1 MDPLHAFNTAFRKAA
16 KLLLVS
22 CLATPFKSVR
32 YFSMQKK
39 PPLLEDQPL
48 KEVSNEETAALQP
61 GRSPETLKLRETRQ
75 LNSRPHPR
83 GKNNHLGDVPQNKPL
98 PKFRTKALPSTIKE
112 EFRNLRNDDFV
123 SKQKKPQRH
132 LCLPE
137 RNQGSEILFGTA
149 PCSLALGRSKRSF
162 FQLFLKASQDGTSPG
177 AEKFSQYAEE
187 RGIPV
192 KRVQK
197 KVLDALCKGGVHQ
210 GVCLEASP
218 LRPLAWQEGPLHRA
232 PVGKGSQSIWLV
244 LEGIHDPMNL
254 GAVLR
259 TAHFLGVDG
268 IVMSQRNSCSLTPV
282 VSKASSGVMEVF
294 DVFSTD
300 DVQELLKTKSEE
312 GWEILGTV
320 GHGKIPEDIPVAS
333 CSDFRWTEPTVLLL
347 GNEGYGLCPE
357 TQMLCHRMLTI
368 TPGRDLE
375 FGVESLNVSVA
386 AGKRVCLLSRV
397 SSGDRF
403 CFSEKNKIKEFGN
416 S

>member
-1 MDPLHAFNTAFRKAA
+1 MDPLHAFNAAFRKVA
-16 KLLLVS
+16 KLPFVI

-32 YFSMQKK
+32 YFSAWKK

-61 GRSPETLKLRETRQ
+61 GRSPETPKLQETRR
-75 LNSRPHPR
+75 LNSTPHPH
-83 GKNNHLGDVPQNKPL
+83 GKNNHQADVLENKPF
-98 PKFRTKALPSTIKE
+98 PKFRTKALPSTFKE
-112 EFRNLRNDDFV
+112 EFRNLRNDDFA
-123 SKQKKPQRH
+123 SKQKKPKKSLSPRKESR
-132 LCLPE
+132 L
-137 RNQGSEILFGTA
+137 EIFS
-149 PCSLALGRSKRSF
+149 CSLALEDPRGV
-162 FQLFLKASQDGTSPG
+162 SQDGISPG

-187 RGIPV
+187 RSIPV

-232 PVGKGSQSIWLV
+232 PVGKGSQRIWLV

-254 GAVLR
+254 GALR
-259 TAHFLGVDG
+259 RHGG
-268 IVMSQRNSCSLTPV
+268 
-282 VSKASSGVMEVF
+282 F

-300 DVQELLKTKSEE
+300 DVQELLK
-312 GWEILGTV
+312 
-320 GHGKIPEDIPVAS
+320 IPEDIPVAT
-333 CSDFRWTEPTVLLL
+333 CSDFRWTEPTILLL

-357 TQMLCHRMLTI
+357 TRMLCHRMLTI

-386 AGKRVCLLSRV
+386 
-397 SSGDRF
+397 
-403 CFSEKNKIKEFGN
+403 
-416 S
+416 